1 LQGSPR
7 HYFRIH
13 DAVSFVNHHT
23 VFSKKPLK
31 KEFSTLR
38 ITGGFLKG
46 RSIILLEK
54 SGVRYTSAKVREAI
68 FNILGDME
76 GKKVLDLFAGSG
88 SFTIEAL
95 SRGASS
101 ATSVEIDREMAKIL
115 ERNLTSLDLKN
126 SCHVLAMDVVYAV
139 PFLAKK
145 AISYDIIF
153 MDPPYEKG
161 HVGEAMKLLTTN
173 KIYHDDTFIV
183 IEHSKRE
190 IPVFSDLKGWH
201 QVNSKGYGDTLITL
215 FQAG

>member
-1 LQGSPR
+1 MQGSPR
-7 HYFRIH
+7 HYFRFH
-13 DAVSFVNHHT
+13 DAIFFVNHHT
-23 VFSKKPLK
+23 VYSKKLLK
-31 KEFSTLR
+31 KAFSTLR

-54 SGVRYTSAKVREAI
+54 SDVRYTSAKGRAAI
-68 FNILGDME
+68 FNILGNVE

-126 SCHVLAMDVVYAV
+126 SCHVLAMDIVYAV

-190 IPVFSDLKGWH
+190 IPVFSDLEGWR

>member
-1 LQGSPR
+1 M
-7 HYFRIH
+7 
-13 DAVSFVNHHT
+13 
-23 VFSKKPLK
+23 KPLK
-31 KEFSTLR
+31 KDISTLR

-46 RSIILLEK
+46 RKIALLEK

-101 ATSVEIDREMAKIL
+101 ATSVEIDREMVKTL
-115 ERNLTSLDLKN
+115 ERNLTLLDLKN

-145 AISYDIIF
+145 VFSYDIIF

-161 HVGEAMKLLTTN
+161 HVGEIMKLLTTN
-173 KIYHDDTFIV
+173 RINHADTFIV

-190 IPVFSDLKGWH
+190 IPVSSDLKGWH

-215 FQAG
+215 FRAG

>member
-1 LQGSPR
+1 M
-7 HYFRIH
+7 
-13 DAVSFVNHHT
+13 
-23 VFSKKPLK
+23 KKG
-31 KEFSTLR
+31 FSTLR

-46 RSIILLEK
+46 RSIVLLEK

-68 FNILGDME
+68 FNILGDVE

-101 ATSVEIDREMAKIL
+101 ATSVEIDREMVKTL
-115 ERNLTSLDLKN
+115 ERNLALLDVRN

-145 AISYDIIF
+145 VFSYDIIF
-153 MDPPYEKG
+153 VDPPYEKG
-161 HVGEAMKLLTTN
+161 HVGEIMKLLTTN
-173 KIYHDDTFIV
+173 RINHADTFIV

-201 QVNSKGYGDTLITL
+201 QVNAKGYGDTLITL
-215 FQAG
+215 FRAG